1 MTINNKTKILEML
14 SNGKI
19 TIEEATKLLELVDKP
34 EDAPSPASAAAS
46 ASGKKTPKYLRVLI
60 TPEEGAGNE
69 VERVNVRVP
78 MSLIRA
84 GVKLKSI
91 IPNDA
96 ASQVDSAL
104 KEKGINF
111 SIQNIKDDDIEQLIN
126 ALDELEVD
134 IEANKQKV
142 KVFTE

>member
-1 MTINNKTKILEML
+1 MTTNKAKILEML
-14 SNGKI
+14 ANGKI
-19 TIEEATKLLELVDKP
+19 NTEEATRLLELVDAP
-34 EDAPSPASAAAS
+34 EGTASNGGQTTKS
-46 ASGKKTPKYLRVLI
+46 DSKKTPKYLRVVI
-60 TPEEGAGNE
+60 TPEEGAGEE

-84 GVKLKSI
+84 GVKLKSL

-96 ASQVDSAL
+96 ANQVDSAL

-111 SIQNIKDDDIEQLIN
+111 SVQSLKDEDIEQLIN